1 MVDRKYVEHAFKH
14 MTQSLR
20 KRKNIIVNVESPK
33 EAYVQGVL
41 ARGDRRVA
49 EALLLAHALGGSKA
63 FKRAMKECGLS
74 METYLYRE
82 REETE
87 IFPWEQLDMGF
98 TREYLYEE
106 LKKADGQKPTIPCFD
121 GCHRCGVC

>member
-1 MVDRKYVEHAFKH
+1 
-14 MTQSLR
+14 
-20 KRKNIIVNVESPK
+20 
-33 EAYVQGVL
+33 
-41 ARGDRRVA
+41 
-49 EALLLAHALGGSKA
+49 LGGSKA

-87 IFPWEQLDMGF
+87 LFPWERLDMGF
-98 TREYLYEE
+98 TREYLYNE
-106 LKKADGQKPTIPCFD
+106 LKKADAQKPTIPCFD